1 MSTQEQGAGAPKARH
16 EWMDVARGAAI
27 VLVLMLHSV
36 SYFKAQGG
44 AVPDFASQ
52 FVNFFAPV
60 RMPTLYFLSGML
72 LDASLR
78 KGFATYAYGKLR
90 NLIWPF
96 VLWLM
101 VWSAASGTFD
111 DLATLKGWGGGWYLW
126 FMYFLIVYFAVAAAT
141 VRINHL
147 VVAAYALV
155 ASLLMKD
162 GDKYTERL
170 FFFMAIFFV
179 GAFFGGRLKTFE
191 AALKGKAVLLLVP
204 LMLGIMGYSAI
215 KGPVRYSPHDTVII
229 MICVFAACGLAIRAA
244 AERAKAALS
253 FIGVNSIVFYVVH
266 MPLIALIVRGAKDAG
281 VTSFYLVAG
290 GSLLCAALV
299 PLALIWLRKRAP
311 AVGWLFSF
319 PDLRAGR
326 AGQAKVA
333 TP

>member
-1 MSTQEQGAGAPKARH
+1 MSAQEKGQGKARH

-27 VLVLMLHSV
+27 VLVLILHSV

-44 AVPDFASQ
+44 AVPGYANQ

-78 KGFATYAYGKLR
+78 KGFAAYAYGKLR

-96 VLWLM
+96 LLWLM
-101 VWSAASGTFD
+101 VWSAASGTFQ

-126 FMYFLIVYFAVAAAT
+126 FMYFLIVYFAVAAVT

-155 ASLLMKD
+155 LSLLMKD

-179 GAFFGGRLKTFE
+179 GAFFGGRMKAYEETLKSR
-191 AALKGKAVLLLVP
+191 APLLLAP
-204 LMLGIMGYSAI
+204 LMLGIMAYSAV
-215 KGPVRYSPHDTVII
+215 KGPVRYSPHDAVII
-229 MICVFAACGLAIRAA
+229 MICVFAACALVMRVT
-244 AERAKAALS
+244 AERVKAVLS

-266 MPLIALIVRGAKDAG
+266 MPLIALIVRGAKGAG

-290 GSLLCAALV
+290 GSLLCAALA
-299 PLALIWLRKRAP
+299 PLLLIELRKRVP
-311 AVGWLFSF
+311 PVGWLFSF
-319 PDLRAGR
+319 PDLRAAR
-326 AGQAKVA
+326 AAGEAKAA

>member
-1 MSTQEQGAGAPKARH
+1 MSGDGQVAAKPRH

-27 VLVLMLHSV
+27 VLVLVLHSV

-44 AVPDFASQ
+44 AVPDYANQ

-78 KGFATYAYGKLR
+78 KGFPTYVYGKLR
-90 NLIWPF
+90 NLVWPF
-96 VLWLM
+96 LLWLM
-101 VWSAASGTFD
+101 VWSAASGTFA

-141 VRINHL
+141 VKINHL
-147 VVAAYALV
+147 VVAAYAFAL
-155 ASLLMKD
+155 SLLMKD

-179 GAFFGGRLKTFE
+179 GAFFGGRMKAYE
-191 AALKGKAVLLLVP
+191 EALKGRAPLLLVP
-204 LMLGIMGYSAI
+204 LMLGILAYSAV
-215 KGPVRYSPHDTVII
+215 KGPVRYSPHDGVII
-229 MICVFAACGLAIRAA
+229 MICVFAACALMMRVT
-244 AERAKAALS
+244 AERVKAVLS

-281 VTSFYLVAG
+281 VSSFYLVAG
-290 GSLLCAALV
+290 SSLLCAALV
-299 PLALIWLRKRAP
+299 PLALIHLRRRVP

-326 AGQAKVA
+326 TAEAAKVV

>member
-1 MSTQEQGAGAPKARH
+1 
-16 EWMDVARGAAI
+16 
-27 VLVLMLHSV
+27 
-36 SYFKAQGG
+36 
-44 AVPDFASQ
+44 
-52 FVNFFAPV
+52 
-60 RMPTLYFLSGML
+60 
-72 LDASLR
+72 
-78 KGFATYAYGKLR
+78 
-90 NLIWPF
+90 
-96 VLWLM
+96 
-101 VWSAASGTFD
+101 
-111 DLATLKGWGGGWYLW
+111 
-126 FMYFLIVYFAVAAAT
+126 
-141 VRINHL
+141 
-147 VVAAYALV
+147 
-155 ASLLMKD
+155 
-162 GDKYTERL
+162 
-170 FFFMAIFFV
+170 
-179 GAFFGGRLKTFE
+179 
-191 AALKGKAVLLLVP
+191 
-204 LMLGIMGYSAI
+204 
-215 KGPVRYSPHDTVII
+215 